1 MTRRV
6 SPLPALALLLAFCTA
21 HADDT
26 CHTGAYAL
34 SDGSQ
39 FVVQPSDADNLR
51 YRFLD
56 GTTGRLY
63 RVSENSYESGD
74 GWAAREPVSLRVEF
88 GGCDD
93 GTVRMDRESSPALQ
107 GRKINLP
114 KTPISFD
121 SGSLRLYGELVIP
134 AVREQG

>member
-1 MTRRV
+1 MIRRFSV
-6 SPLPALALLLAFCTA
+6 LPALALLLASCTA
-21 HADDT
+21 HAANT

-56 GTTGRLY
+56 GTSGRLY
-63 RVSENSYESGD
+63 RVSENRYETGD
-74 GWAAREPVSLRVEF
+74 GWAVREPVTLRVEF
-88 GGCDD
+88 TGCDES
-93 GTVRMDRESSPALQ
+93 TVRMDRGSSPALQ